1 MILAKQGGWDAGGLR
16 SKASAITSLSSHRSL
31 PKEQQALNV
40 GQSNLFELDDLWAKF
55 AERIPFC
62 M

>member
-1 MILAKQGGWDAGGLR
+1 MILAKQEQTN
-16 SKASAITSLSSHRSL
+16 ASLLVIGSLSFVRSL

-55 AERIPFC
+55 AEGNGVFLQE
-62 M
+62 